1 MGILRCSGA
10 VFRNACAGGDGVVY
24 ADKRYR
30 SMTQRNESTMPV
42 VIVTGFLGSGKTTLL
57 NYLVKQTN
65 MKLTAIIINEF
76 GEIGIDHLLV
86 ETSTEQIIEMNNG
99 CICCTVRGD
108 LQDKLGSLA
117 MWLDT
122 GRIPPVERVI
132 VETTGLADPAP
143 IMHTLMTDEHLLN
156 RYRLSGVVTVVDAI
170 AGSSSINRFP
180 EAVKQIAIADQLIV
194 SKKDLVESLAS
205 RDSYLELQEH
215 IRQLNSRAVVH
226 EVTNG
231 EIDPNVLIDREKDE
245 AEDVFSDI
253 AGWLSSAQGTG
264 HKTMLADRP
273 NAHGHEHPH
282 SSIST
287 FVIELEMPIKSEEF
301 NEFIQDLALEFGE
314 NLLRM
319 KGILNV
325 EGRSEQPAVVHGVQ
339 HVFFPIRW
347 LDGWPSEERTSKLVF
362 ITQGVDPDVVRA
374 RFDRWTAAT
383 ASPDAGSE

>member
-1 MGILRCSGA
+1 M
-10 VFRNACAGGDGVVY
+10 VY

-57 NYLVKQTN
+57 NYLVKQPN

-86 ETSTEQIIEMNNG
+86 ETSTEQIIEINNG

-180 EAVKQIAIADQLIV
+180 EAVKQIAIADHLIV
-194 SKKDLVESLAS
+194 SKKDLVESRS
-205 RDSYLELQEH
+205 SWDSYLELQER
-215 IRQLNSRAVVH
+215 IKQLNSRAVVH
-226 EVTNG
+226 EVANG
-231 EIDPNVLIDREKDE
+231 EIDPNVLIGHEKDE
-245 AEDVFSDI
+245 AEDVFSDM
-253 AGWLSSAQGTG
+253 AGWLSSAQGADN
-264 HKTMLADRP
+264 KTRLADQP
-273 NAHGHEHPH
+273 NAHEHEHPH
-282 SSIST
+282 SSIRT
-287 FVIELEMPIKSEEF
+287 FVIELESSIDREEF

-325 EGRSEQPAVVHGVQ
+325 EDSSDQPAVVHGVQ

-383 ASPDAGSE
+383 GGLDASRA